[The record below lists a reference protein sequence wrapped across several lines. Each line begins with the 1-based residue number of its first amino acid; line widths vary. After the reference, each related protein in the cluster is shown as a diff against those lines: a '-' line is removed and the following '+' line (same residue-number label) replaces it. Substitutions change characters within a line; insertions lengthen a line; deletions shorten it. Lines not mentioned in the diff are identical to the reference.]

1 MVTYQLREKVEGKES
16 SVQIVIANIFSNHK
30 RLKIGIG
37 VSIKPEEFGSKG
49 TFDQETGKLKDNFI
63 YRKDFINKSKR
74 PSTIVLKNR
83 IEIIESCITE
93 TRSSFA
99 KKGRIPTTDE
109 FRVVFDEY
117 RVNKGILASTKVRKN
132 ESQVTINKN
141 MVSEFFRN
149 YIEECKNLLINN
161 TPIVKQD
168 TIKKYNSVFNHWLNF
183 EELKKQKFMF
193 SELTEVVVVDFM
205 NSCNL
210 IKSGEVKLK
219 NNYLKSTKCT
229 QNPEGYSKQSID
241 NISDIFTG
249 IVNKA
254 AAEGIKNDINMLSP
268 KLKVKKAG
276 RRKEYFINEE
286 LLLNII
292 ESKPKS
298 KLTQNARDY
307 VILASTTGMRYQS
320 IIELSSQ
327 KIEYINVD
335 GNDIPIVKNIAKKTD
350 DITYS
355 ILFKNAL
362 EIYKSNGDSF
372 PKFYALSYLNDGLR
386 KLFRELKI
394 NDKLSINHNTY
405 GGVDFVTQELVSD
418 HLSSHDCRSTFITN
432 LLLHGVNR
440 DTVKSMT
447 HEHNSGDAFSLYDK
461 TSSFDQV
468 KSFYR
473 STKNLKS
480 PVYTY

>member
-1 MVTYQLREKVEGKES
+1 M
-16 SVQIVIANIFSNHK
+16 
-30 RLKIGIG
+30 
-37 VSIKPEEFGSKG
+37 
-49 TFDQETGKLKDNFI
+49 
-63 YRKDFINKSKR
+63 
-74 PSTIVLKNR
+74 
-83 IEIIESCITE
+83 
-93 TRSSFA
+93 
-99 KKGRIPTTDE
+99 
-109 FRVVFDEY
+109 VFDEF
-117 RVNKGILASTKVRKN
+117 RVNKGILVSTKVKKN

-168 TIKKYNSVFNHWLNF
+168 TIKKYSSVFNHWLNF

-219 NNYLKSTKCT
+219 NNHLKSTKCT

-254 AAEGIKNDINMLSP
+254 AAEGIKNDVNMLSP

-335 GNDIPIVKNIAKKTD
+335 GDNIPIVKNIAKKTD

-355 ILFKNAL
+355 ILFKHAL
-362 EIYKSNGDSF
+362 EIYRSNRDSF

-418 HLSSHDCRSTFITN
+418 HLSSHDCRSSFITN

-447 HEHNSGDAFSLYDK
+447 HEHSERDAFSLYDK
-461 TSSFDQV
+461 TTTLDKV
-468 KSFYR
+468 KLFYLA
-473 STKNLKS
+473 TKDLNS
-480 PVYTY
+480 DVYTY